1 MLAASSW
8 NIYPQF
14 MCSRIPE
21 CVAALAQLLL
31 DIIGPRGPATFMGVR
46 VTTAGSLPSSLDH
59 LWPSNQAAGIH
70 YNITTLQH
78 YNITTDVFTE
88 DRGHQ
93 VN

>member
-78 YNITTDVFTE
+78 YNITTLP
-88 DRGHQ
+88 Q
-93 VN
+93 MS